1 MSTISSTP
9 SVAQG
14 TSIFSA
20 RTTPIKKAADPGE
33 LGKDDFMKLM
43 LAQLQHQDPLKPMDD
58 QAFITQVAQFQTL
71 DQMSAM
77 NKAVTA
83 LLATQQLAEASAM
96 IGRTITGLSAS
107 GDEVV
112 GTVTAA
118 TIQGEAPLVYVGS
131 TPVKLENVTSVAI
144 DPDALGSVGVPA

>member
-1 MSTISSTP
+1 MSTVSSTP
-9 SVAQG
+9 SVSQG
-14 TSIFSA
+14 TSIFSS
-20 RTTPIKKAADPGE
+20 RTTPVKNAADPGE

-77 NKAVTA
+77 NKAITA

-96 IGRTITGLSAS
+96 IGRAITGVSVG

-118 TIQGEAPLVYVGS
+118 TVQGKTPLVYVGS

-144 DPDALGSVGVPA
+144 DPNALGNVGVLA